1 LQEVEAICDRVIII
15 NKGVLVADDKLANLY
30 QKGNNDQVRVS
41 FKEPLE
47 AEWLKRLPGVSSV
60 NKVDTFTWKILGTDT
75 NEVKKQLL
83 ELSLQHNLNIVSLQ
97 TEGGSLEEI
106 FRSLTRSNKE

>member
-1 LQEVEAICDRVIII
+1 M
-15 NKGVLVADDKLANLY
+15 
-30 QKGNNDQVRVS
+30 VRVS

-47 AEWLKRLPGVSSV
+47 PEWLSRLSAVKNV
-60 NKVDTFTWKILGTDT
+60 AKLDTFTWRLQGNETD
-75 NEVKKQLL
+75 EVKKQLL

-106 FRSLTRSNKE
+106 FRSLTQNGNR